1 MLLCLSCSITRSS
14 LWKPTLQVRTSRP
27 FQGGRCFGCE
37 CSELTNQ
44 SKGSLLPSIF
54 AGMIKRGKFF
64 FFLLLPLTRE
74 AVVSLDLIGTLLMD
88 ANGWTSSWQSPARAG
103 TAGAAYSYQLFTLGC
118 GSAWGQAKGSN
129 PIFACWRFLPL
140 RIALR
145 NIIDRKKKTLN
156 FCIVV
161 VILGTWL
168 EVIWERKD

>member
-1 MLLCLSCSITRSS
+1 
-14 LWKPTLQVRTSRP
+14 
-27 FQGGRCFGCE
+27 
-37 CSELTNQ
+37 
-44 SKGSLLPSIF
+44 
-54 AGMIKRGKFF
+54 MIKRGKFF

-74 AVVSLDLIGTLLMD
+74 AVVSQDLIGTLLMD

-145 NIIDRKKKTLN
+145 NIIDRKKNSEFLYCCGYSGHLTGSHLREEGLSFTQGVRVCRPPAQLSGSWSWGGTLPTYQQW
-156 FCIVV
+156 
-161 VILGTWL
+161 GREHT
-168 EVIWERKD
+168 EVKPG